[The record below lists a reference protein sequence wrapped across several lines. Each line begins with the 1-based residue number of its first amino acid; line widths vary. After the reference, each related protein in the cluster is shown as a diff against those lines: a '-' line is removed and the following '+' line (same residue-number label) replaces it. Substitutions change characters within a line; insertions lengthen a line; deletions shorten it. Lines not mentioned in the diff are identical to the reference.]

1 MRRHIIYTS
10 LSMETLSIRNVVI
23 YFVFTNGYPLSNLY
37 RSVDTHKAKDKEGK
51 KILNEAS

>member
-1 MRRHIIYTS
+1 
-10 LSMETLSIRNVVI
+10 METLSIRNVVI